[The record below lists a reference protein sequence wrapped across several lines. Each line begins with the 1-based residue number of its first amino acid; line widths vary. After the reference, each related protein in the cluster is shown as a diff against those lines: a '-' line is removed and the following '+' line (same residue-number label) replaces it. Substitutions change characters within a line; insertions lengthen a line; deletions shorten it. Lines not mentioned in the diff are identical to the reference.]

1 MPDHVISGTC
11 SLIEHRLAP
20 STILQPLK
28 LRTKNPALLNA
39 LFAEMSTPADA
50 SPSLREAKNTVLPST
65 FLPLQNTTATSLPLS
80 LSSTLSQLTNLSTE
94 QNNLAYQ
101 LRQVGR
107 EKSKHDQAVQSR
119 QQENELRKKQ
129 GLAPLPDVAEPPARK
144 IQDPSRLDL
153 MLCLGA
159 VDNAAKGL
167 AAEAGK
173 GLVKAFASG

>member
-1 MPDHVISGTC
+1 
-11 SLIEHRLAP
+11 
-20 STILQPLK
+20 
-28 LRTKNPALLNA
+28 
-39 LFAEMSTPADA
+39 MSTPADA
-50 SPSLREAKNTVLPST
+50 LPSLRETKNTVLPST

-80 LSSTLSQLTNLSTE
+80 LSNTLSQLTNLSTE

-107 EKSKHDQAVQSR
+107 EKSKHDQAVQAR